1 MKDLKTDLDVSR
13 RRYFDLRPDL
23 DVHLPRKRL
32 FLLPFFVQERGNGN
46 LDVKLQAVRLWD
58 EMVDHGLRCWLLDR
72 FGFAK
77 TII

>member
-1 MKDLKTDLDVSR
+1 MLTSQIFFSIYQIGVGPFKCASEMKDLKTDLDVSR

-46 LDVKLQAVRLWD
+46 LDVKLQAVRL
-58 EMVDHGLRCWLLDR
+58 
-72 FGFAK
+72 
-77 TII
+77 

>member
-46 LDVKLQAVRLWD
+46 LDVKLQAVRL
-58 EMVDHGLRCWLLDR
+58 
-72 FGFAK
+72 
-77 TII
+77 